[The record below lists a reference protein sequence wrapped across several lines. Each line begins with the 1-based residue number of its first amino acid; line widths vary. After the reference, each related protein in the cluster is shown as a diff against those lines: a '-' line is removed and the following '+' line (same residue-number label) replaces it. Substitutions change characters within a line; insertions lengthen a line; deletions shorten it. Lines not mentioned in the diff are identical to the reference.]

1 MVRRPF
7 NLNGK
12 DSVEF
17 NGVLSKVHAIQ
28 NAASAY
34 VYGINAGLEM
44 KLPSGFGIHARYNY
58 QIGEEE
64 METGEKS
71 PSRHAAPA
79 FGQLAISYQNKGL
92 EMRLYMIGCNEL
104 SFAQLNEEE
113 KTKPFIYAL
122 DPGGN
127 PYSPGWYTLNM
138 KIRREISADLSI
150 SAGIENITN
159 QRYRPYSSGLAAPGR
174 NFVISFSA
182 QF

>member
-1 MVRRPF
+1 
-7 NLNGK
+7 
-12 DSVEF
+12 
-17 NGVLSKVHAIQ
+17 
-28 NAASAY
+28 
-34 VYGINAGLEM
+34 
-44 KLPSGFGIHARYNY
+44 
-58 QIGEEE
+58 
-64 METGEKS
+64 
-71 PSRHAAPA
+71 
-79 FGQLAISYQNKGL
+79 
-92 EMRLYMIGCNEL
+92 MIGCNEL